1 VAVSK
6 GVAIFAACFL
16 RINPAFEAV
25 ALGKGEAMSD
35 DKRRALLRNTLE
47 YHARQAAH
55 LRALVATTPT
65 TRLKAQLLEKA
76 EQQEWLAGEELEA
89 LNTPAV

>member
-1 VAVSK
+1 MAVSK

-35 DKRRALLRNTLE
+35 DKRRALPRDTPE
-47 YHARQAAH
+47 YHPRQAAH
-55 LRALVATTPT
+55 LSALAATTPI
-65 TRLKAQLLEKA
+65 TRLKARLLSEA
-76 EQQEWLAGEELEA
+76 EQHEWLAGEELVA
-89 LNTPAV
+89 LNMPVV

>member
-1 VAVSK
+1 MAVSK

-35 DKRRALLRNTLE
+35 DKRRALPRNTLE
-47 YHARQAAH
+47 YHARQAAR

-65 TRLKAQLLEKA
+65 TRLKAQLSEKA